1 MVTAI
6 ALGGAAPQPQQGST
20 YIIAANGTAIAVDA
34 AKIMPARF
42 DLAHRAPRFAPSV
55 NRETSGRSGIKKA
68 PAARPEHRGEG

>member
-34 AKIMPARF
+34 AKIMPGSISRIE
-42 DLAHRAPRFAPSV
+42 HRASPQA
-55 NRETSGRSGIKKA
+55 
-68 PAARPEHRGEG
+68 